1 MIRPAMASDQVEAL
15 KRVPLLADVE
25 ERHLERLA
33 RSLKERTYNQGA
45 ELTTEGGAS
54 GNRFFFVIADGNA
67 NVSVGGEERAKLG
80 PGDYFGEMALIDE
93 GARTATVVA
102 DTDLRCYTL
111 TPWEFRPFVEEHP
124 EVAWTLLRTLMQR
137 LRERDTR

>member
-1 MIRPAMASDQVEAL
+1 MASAQVDAL
-15 KRVPLLADVE
+15 RQVPLLQQVE

-33 RSLKERTYNQGA
+33 RSLKERTYREGA
-45 ELTTEGGAS
+45 EITTEGGAT
-54 GNRFFFVIADGNA
+54 GNRFFFVIADGTA
-67 NVSVGGEERAKLG
+67 SVRVGGEERAKLG

-102 DTDLRCYTL
+102 ESDLRCYTL
-111 TPWEFRPFVEEHP
+111 TPWEFRPFVEKHP

-137 LRERDTR
+137 LRQTDSGAQ